1 MLQKSNVTYLLIDKI
16 ILKFKYMFTKQ
27 KNVSKEQSLLE
38 KSKKITNSFT
48 TMISELRSL
57 NTELSNLEAQKEE
70 EITKLIE
77 TKNGLANQR
86 VSNEKLA
93 DNLSKLFE

>member
-1 MLQKSNVTYLLIDKI
+1 MLTKS
-16 ILKFKYMFTKQ
+16 
-27 KNVSKEQSLLE
+27 KNVSTEQSLLE

-48 TMISELRSL
+48 TMISELRNL

-77 TKNGLANQR
+77 TKNGLASQR

>member
-1 MLQKSNVTYLLIDKI
+1 
-16 ILKFKYMFTKQ
+16 MFTKS
-27 KNVSKEQSLLE
+27 KNGSKEQSLLE

-57 NTELSNLEAQKEE
+57 NTELSNLETQKEE
-70 EITKLIE
+70 EIAKLIE

>member
-1 MLQKSNVTYLLIDKI
+1 
-16 ILKFKYMFTKQ
+16 MFTKS
-27 KNVSKEQSLLE
+27 KNGSKEQSLLE

-57 NTELSNLEAQKEE
+57 NTELSNFEAQKEE
-70 EITKLIE
+70 EITRLME
-77 TKNGLANQR
+77 AKNGLANQR

>member
-1 MLQKSNVTYLLIDKI
+1 
-16 ILKFKYMFTKQ
+16 MFTKS

-70 EITKLIE
+70 EITKLME
-77 TKNGLANQR
+77 SKRGLVNQR

>member
-1 MLQKSNVTYLLIDKI
+1 
-16 ILKFKYMFTKQ
+16 MFTKS

-70 EITKLIE
+70 EITKLME
-77 TKNGLANQR
+77 SKRGLVNQR

-93 DNLSKLFE
+93 DNLSKLFV

>member
-1 MLQKSNVTYLLIDKI
+1 
-16 ILKFKYMFTKQ
+16 MFTKS

-70 EITKLIE
+70 EIARLVE

>member
-1 MLQKSNVTYLLIDKI
+1 MAAFAKPLLCAGRI
-16 ILKFKYMFTKQ
+16 I
-27 KNVSKEQSLLE
+27 
-38 KSKKITNSFT
+38 
-48 TMISELRSL
+48 

-70 EITKLIE
+70 EITKLME
-77 TKNGLANQR
+77 SKRGLANQR

>member
-16 ILKFKYMFTKQ
+16 ILKFKYMLTKS
-27 KNVSKEQSLLE
+27 KNVSTEQSLLE

-48 TMISELRSL
+48 TMISELRNL

-70 EITKLIE
+70 EITKLME
-77 TKNGLANQR
+77 SKRGLTNQR

>member
-1 MLQKSNVTYLLIDKI
+1 
-16 ILKFKYMFTKQ
+16 MFTKS

-77 TKNGLANQR
+77 TKNGLASQR

>member
-1 MLQKSNVTYLLIDKI
+1 
-16 ILKFKYMFTKQ
+16 MFTKS
-27 KNVSKEQSLLE
+27 KNVSTEQSLLE

-70 EITKLIE
+70 EITKLME
-77 TKNGLANQR
+77 SKRGLVNQR

>member
-1 MLQKSNVTYLLIDKI
+1 
-16 ILKFKYMFTKQ
+16 MFTKS
-27 KNVSKEQSLLE
+27 KNVSTEQSLLE
-38 KSKKITNSFT
+38 KSKEITNSFT
-48 TMISELRSL
+48 TMISELRNL

-77 TKNGLANQR
+77 TKNGLASQR

>member
-1 MLQKSNVTYLLIDKI
+1 MLTKS
-16 ILKFKYMFTKQ
+16 
-27 KNVSKEQSLLE
+27 KNVSMEQSLLE

-48 TMISELRSL
+48 TMISELRNL

-70 EITKLIE
+70 EITKLME
-77 TKNGLANQR
+77 SKRGLTNQR

>member
-1 MLQKSNVTYLLIDKI
+1 
-16 ILKFKYMFTKQ
+16 MFTKS
-27 KNVSKEQSLLE
+27 KNVHKEQLLLE
-38 KSKKITNSFT
+38 KSKKITNSFS
-48 TMISELRSL
+48 TMISELRGL
-57 NTELSNLEAQKEE
+57 NSELSNLEAQKEE
-70 EITKLIE
+70 EIARLVE

>member
-1 MLQKSNVTYLLIDKI
+1 
-16 ILKFKYMFTKQ
+16 MFTKS

-38 KSKKITNSFT
+38 KSKKITKIFK
-48 TMISELRSL
+48 TMISEFRSL
-57 NTELSNLEAQKEE
+57 NTELSNFESQKEE
-70 EITKLIE
+70 EITKLME
-77 TKNGLANQR
+77 SKRGLANQR

>member
-1 MLQKSNVTYLLIDKI
+1 
-16 ILKFKYMFTKQ
+16 MFTKS
-27 KNVSKEQSLLE
+27 KNVSTEQSLLE

-48 TMISELRSL
+48 TMISELRNL

-77 TKNGLANQR
+77 TKNGLASQR

>member
-1 MLQKSNVTYLLIDKI
+1 
-16 ILKFKYMFTKQ
+16 MFTKS

-70 EITKLIE
+70 EITKLME
-77 TKNGLANQR
+77 SKRGLANQR

>member
-1 MLQKSNVTYLLIDKI
+1 MLTKS
-16 ILKFKYMFTKQ
+16 
-27 KNVSKEQSLLE
+27 KNVSTEQSLLE

-48 TMISELRSL
+48 TMISELRNL

-70 EITKLIE
+70 EITKLME
-77 TKNGLANQR
+77 SKRGLTNQR

>member
-1 MLQKSNVTYLLIDKI
+1 MLTKS
-16 ILKFKYMFTKQ
+16 
-27 KNVSKEQSLLE
+27 KNVSTEQSLLE
-38 KSKKITNSFT
+38 KSKKIINSFT
-48 TMISELRSL
+48 TMISELRNL

-70 EITKLIE
+70 EITKLME
-77 TKNGLANQR
+77 SKRGLTNQR